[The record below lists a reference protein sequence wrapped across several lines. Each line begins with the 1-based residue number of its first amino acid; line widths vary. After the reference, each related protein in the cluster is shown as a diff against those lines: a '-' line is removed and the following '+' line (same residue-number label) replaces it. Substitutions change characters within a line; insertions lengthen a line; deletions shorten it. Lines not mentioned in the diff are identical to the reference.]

1 MDLMQFQYYN
11 HIAKYMSKGMV
22 VMKKS
27 LMGIIDLKPSLKCEQ
42 SVVIE
47 YYIIEDENTDEDYDD
62 KKPYGIEVMKKQ
74 LIDGIV
80 YREIKTV
87 KHISSSIDYV
97 KGVADLLKKNS
108 VTPITTGDVLEDL
121 AVK

>member
-1 MDLMQFQYYN
+1 
-11 HIAKYMSKGMV
+11 
-22 VMKKS
+22 MKKS
-27 LMGIIDLKPSLKCEQ
+27 LTGVIDLKPSLKCEQ
-42 SVVIE
+42 SVIIE

-74 LIDGIV
+74 LIDGVV

-87 KHISSSIDYV
+87 RSISSSLDYV